1 MTPSPL
7 PHDWLHHQPPSQAL
21 ERQRPPARQTGN
33 LVRPHTANV
42 AAQRTGSPP
51 IAVLSTHPQD
61 HRRNYF
67 NPNSLIQA
75 PRPNPHG
82 ARGTATHP
90 PPRFRALAL
99 FGRRP
104 LQSAHTLVMAATEN
118 LHKSGPNC

>member
-51 IAVLSTHPQD
+51 IAVLT
-61 HRRNYF
+61 RRT
-67 NPNSLIQA
+67 I
-75 PRPNPHG
+75 
-82 ARGTATHP
+82 
-90 PPRFRALAL
+90 
-99 FGRRP
+99 
-104 LQSAHTLVMAATEN
+104 AAT
-118 LHKSGPNC
+118 LSIQTH